1 MTMLAKMRRHMN
13 WLKWSLGIVVLA
25 FIIFYIPDFLT
36 QDGAGAMAGDVIAT
50 VEGDDITALEFQRTY
65 NAQIDAYRSTYGASM
80 SEELLKQLGIEQQ
93 IVQQM
98 VDERAALAEAKRLN
112 ITVSDEEMRRQI
124 MSFPA
129 FQENGQF
136 IGEARYVQLLRA
148 QRPPTTPA
156 EFESAIRRQ
165 LTLDKLRASLTDW
178 LSMPDKEVDEEYRR
192 RNDKVKLALVAFTAD
207 TFRSQ
212 VLPTDAD
219 VSAYFDGHKED
230 FRIPEKRKIRF
241 ALIDVDAIRKATVI
255 SPADIE
261 QSYNSSLDLYT
272 TPEQVRASHILL
284 STEGKDEATV
294 RTQAE
299 EVMKQAKGGADFA
312 ELAKKHSEDES
323 NKDSGGD
330 LDYFPRG
337 RMVAEFDQVAFTLEP
352 GQISD
357 LVKTQFGYH
366 IIKVV
371 DKKPASTRT
380 LDEVRSEITERLTYE
395 RATQQAGDL
404 SQKLA
409 GQVSKPEDLDKIAK
423 ENNLTVQESGLFA
436 RDEAITPL
444 GAAPEAANRAFEMN
458 TGEAAGPIRTP
469 RGFVF
474 QSLLSKQDPYVPQL
488 DEVKDRVREEVIKQ
502 KARELSQ
509 QKAVEI
515 GAKLKSGGDFEKVA
529 AAAGLEVKTTELV
542 ARGTPL
548 PELGVAPAIE
558 DAAFALQ
565 AGAVSDPITVDQG
578 TAVIRVV
585 EKQETAPDQL
595 ALARDKFRDEL
606 LADRRSRFFVAYMAK
621 AKQKMR
627 IDINQATL
635 QRVVGAGG

>member
-1 MTMLAKMRRHMN
+1 MLAKMRRHMN

-25 FIIFYIPDFLT
+25 FIIFYIPDFLAPSGT
-36 QDGAGAMAGDVIAT
+36 GVMAGDVIAT
-50 VEGDDITALEFQRTY
+50 VEGEDITANEFQRTY
-65 NAQIDAYRSTYGASM
+65 SAQIEAYRSTYGSSM

-136 IGEARYVQLLRA
+136 IGEVRYVQLLRA

-165 LTLDKLRASLTDW
+165 LILDKLRASLTDW
-178 LSMPDKEVDEEYRR
+178 LSIPDKEVDEEYRR

-212 VLPTDAD
+212 VSPTDAD
-219 VSAYFDGHKED
+219 VSAYFEGHKDD
-230 FRIPEKRKIRF
+230 FKIPEKRKIRF
-241 ALIDVDAIRKATVI
+241 VLIDVDAIRKSLVI
-255 SPADIE
+255 PPADIE
-261 QSYNSSLDLYT
+261 QAYNSSLELYT

-284 STEGKDEATV
+284 STEGKDDATV
-294 RTQAE
+294 KAQAE
-299 EVMKQAKGGADFA
+299 EVLKQAKGGADFA
-312 ELAKKHSEDES
+312 ELAKKFSEDES
-323 NKDSGGD
+323 NKDTGGD

-337 RMVAEFDQVAFTLEP
+337 RMVPEFDQVAFTLEP

-366 IIKVV
+366 ILKVV

-380 LDEVRSEITERLTYE
+380 LDEVRPEITERLTYE

-404 SQKLA
+404 SKKLT
-409 GQVSKPEDLDKIAK
+409 GQVTKPEDLDRIAK

-444 GAAPEAANRAFEMN
+444 GPAPEASNKAFEMN
-458 TGEAAGPIRTP
+458 TGEVAGPIRTP

-488 DEVKDRVREEVIKQ
+488 AEVQDRVKEEVIKQ

-515 GAKLKSGGDFEKVA
+515 GAKLKTAADFEQTS
-529 AAAGLEVKTTELV
+529 AAAGLEVKTTDLIV
-542 ARGTPL
+542 RGTAL
-548 PELGVAPAIE
+548 PDLGIAPAIE
-558 DAAFALQ
+558 DAAFALP

-578 TAVIRVV
+578 TAVIKVL

-606 LADRRSRFFVAYMAK
+606 LADRRSRFFMAYMAK
-621 AKQKMR
+621 AKQKMK
-627 IDINQATL
+627 ISINQETL
-635 QRVVGAGG
+635 QRVVGVGG